1 MKRVII
7 NVALFVSAIMFAAS
21 CNTRSNNEHNAEKED
36 SKEAAEDLNEEKFPK
51 SGEDKDAEFAVKAA
65 DGGMLEV
72 KLGELAQTKGNSKQ
86 VKELGKMLVEDHSKA
101 NEELKAFAQ
110 AKDISLPTSMSD
122 ECQKMYDKIASK
134 DGKDFDQAF
143 TDHMVKDHKKDIDA
157 FKKEAEK
164 GHDPDIR
171 QWASGKVQTL
181 EHHLDMAKSAEDAAD
196 KEKKSTGKL

>member
-1 MKRVII
+1 MKRTII
-7 NVALFVSAIMFAAS
+7 NTALFISAIMFAAS
-21 CNTRSNNEHNAEKED
+21 CNQRHNNAENKD

-72 KLGELAQTKGNSKQ
+72 KLGQLAQTKGRSQQ
-86 VKELGKMLVEDHSKA
+86 VRDLGKMMVEDHSKA

-110 AKDISLPTSMSD
+110 AKDISLPTTMSD
-122 ECQKMYDKIASK
+122 DCQKIYDKIASK

-143 TDHMVKDHKKDIDA
+143 TDHMVKDHKKDVDA

-171 QWASGKVQTL
+171 QWASGKIPTL

-196 KEKKSTGKL
+196 HEKKSTGKLD

>member
-1 MKRVII
+1 MKRTIM
-7 NVALFVSAIMFAAS
+7 NAALFISAIMFAAS
-21 CNTRSNNEHNAEKED
+21 CNPRNNNAENKD
-36 SKEAAEDLNEEKFPK
+36 SKEVAEDQNEEKFPR

-72 KLGELAQTKGNSKQ
+72 KLGELAQTKGMSKQ
-86 VKELGKMLVEDHSKA
+86 VKDLGKMMVEDHSKA

-110 AKDISLPTSMSD
+110 AKDISLPTTMSD
-122 ECQKMYDKIASK
+122 DCQKIYDKIASK
-134 DGKDFDQAF
+134 DGKDFDEAF
-143 TDHMVKDHKKDIDA
+143 TDHMVKDHKKDVDA

-171 QWASGKVQTL
+171 QWASGKIPTL

-196 KEKKSTGKL
+196 REKKSTGKLD